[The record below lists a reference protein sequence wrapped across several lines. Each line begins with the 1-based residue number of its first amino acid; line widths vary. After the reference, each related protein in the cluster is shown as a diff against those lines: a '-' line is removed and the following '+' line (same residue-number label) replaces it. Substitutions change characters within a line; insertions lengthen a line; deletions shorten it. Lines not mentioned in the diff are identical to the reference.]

1 MEPDGPLVDTEI
13 VDPPDEAVPDA
24 HHLVETAGAP
34 EPVDETADADQ
45 VTAAPTRADLGVAGD
60 ETAAAGPLRPGD
72 VAETPI
78 AVWDQRAAQEFRTQW
93 HEVKARFVDE
103 PEAAL
108 EEAQQLV
115 GRAVQQLADTLLAE
129 QVDLDPR
136 RGGDAPDTEAMR
148 VALRRY
154 REFLDRVLAL

>member
-1 MEPDGPLVDTEI
+1 MRTPRRTPTTKTRAAEEDEDAEAALDAEATTDAADAGGDPAAEAVVEPDAPLVDTET

-34 EPVDETADADQ
+34 EPVDEAADADQ

-78 AVWDQRAAQEFRTQW
+78 AVWDQRAAQESWPSNGQW
-93 HEVKARFVDE
+93 
-103 PEAAL
+103 
-108 EEAQQLV
+108 
-115 GRAVQQLADTLLAE
+115 
-129 QVDLDPR
+129 PR
-136 RGGDAPDTEAMR
+136 
-148 VALRRY
+148 LRIPP
-154 REFLDRVLAL
+154 AG

>member
-1 MEPDGPLVDTEI
+1 MA
-13 VDPPDEAVPDA
+13 DP
-24 HHLVETAGAP
+24 
-34 EPVDETADADQ
+34 ADADQ
-45 VTAAPTRADLGVAGD
+45 VTAAPTRADLGMAGD
-60 ETAAAGPLRPGD
+60 GPAAAAGPLRPGD

-78 AVWDQRAAQEFRTQW
+78 AVWDPRAAQEFRTQW

-108 EEAQQLV
+108 EEAQHLV

-136 RGGDAPDTEAMR
+136 RSGDAPDTEAMR

-154 REFLDRVLAL
+154 RDFLDRVLAL